1 MVINYFFT
9 FSYFLLFLLQF
20 SLRLSVI
27 FVSLPLISSYFFSFF
42 APFSLITLK
51 DCSNTPIFYIYL
63 QIRFFHLFIYNEK
76 NIAKKKKFKTQL
88 RLFKKCLWNK
98 KNWITNQLLT
108 TTKKTKKCHKK
119 DSWEASKSFKRR
131 KRKKASIW
139 AQTTNMKN
147 KRWLSIDVF
156 TMFLVLL
163 RSSICSGYKVSS
175 GCKHFPNNTIF

>member
-9 FSYFLLFLLQF
+9 FSYFLLFFLFLLQF

-119 DSWEASKSFKRR
+119 DSWEVSRSFQRR
-131 KRKKASIW
+131 KRKKDLQFVQATKFVLAANIFQITQFLNVIKDLHSCSY
-139 AQTTNMKN
+139 KN
-147 KRWLSIDVF
+147 TGLQRLSK
-156 TMFLVLL
+156 L
-163 RSSICSGYKVSS
+163 
-175 GCKHFPNNTIF
+175 